1 MPAMRGVSSREDP
14 LVGFFF
20 GIEVQGVV
28 TGYLQ
33 ECTGIGSENEVIEHK
48 VVDPTGKEYIHKI
61 PGRLKWENV
70 TLKRGLTSDLQ
81 FWEWRDQVVQGN
93 VESARKNGSIIMF
106 NQQFSEVARWN
117 FENAWPVKITG
128 PQPKSDSNEY
138 ALEELTIAHEGIY
151 RAT

>member
-14 LVGFFF
+14 LVGFHF

-28 TGYLQ
+28 TGYFQ

-117 FENAWPVKITG
+117 FENAWPVTITG